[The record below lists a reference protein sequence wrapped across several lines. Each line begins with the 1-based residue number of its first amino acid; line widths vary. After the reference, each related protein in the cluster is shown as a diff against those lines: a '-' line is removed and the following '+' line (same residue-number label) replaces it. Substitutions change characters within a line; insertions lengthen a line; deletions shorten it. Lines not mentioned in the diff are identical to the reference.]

1 MAADS
6 DNPDAKRGVVVL
18 RIDPKLEDGKLIYQI
33 GTGEAGLA
41 VQAVERIVS
50 DVVGVDV
57 NMGCPKKFSVS
68 GGMGSALLSDPKRA
82 CDIISTLRRNI
93 TKPVSAKIRLLHPT
107 DPRPTLDF

>member
-1 MAADS
+1 MVADK

-18 RIDPKLEDGKLIYQI
+18 RIDPKVEDGKLIYQI

-68 GGMGSALLSDPKRA
+68 GGMGRLVCTYPCFGWL
-82 CDIISTLRRNI
+82 
-93 TKPVSAKIRLLHPT
+93 VSVRCN
-107 DPRPTLDF
+107 

>member
-1 MAADS
+1 MVADK

-18 RIDPKLEDGKLIYQI
+18 RIDPKVEDGKLIYQI

-41 VQAVERIVS
+41 VQAVERIVG

-68 GGMGSALLSDPKRA
+68 GGMGRLVVSLYLSFCWLVGFCSLQLVVLSRTLMT
-82 CDIISTLRRNI
+82 STHYQYLY
-93 TKPVSAKIRLLHPT
+93 
-107 DPRPTLDF
+107 